1 MPLSC
6 YLTLMFCRCGS
17 FEVANR
23 LQFTL
28 EPVVGV
34 SVRYCIH
41 TLAWDLG
48 GPGASRCVY
57 ACDLAVAR
65 FSMGLSESGLS
76 SWAGWTELRLSL
88 GMVSWRCGGR
98 CGEFVFDVL
107 LQGGF
112 VAADQGVAVYE

>member
-1 MPLSC
+1 
-6 YLTLMFCRCGS
+6 MFCRCGS

-57 ACDLAVAR
+57 AFDFAVGRSGMDLR
-65 FSMGLSESGLS
+65 GSGLRG
-76 SWAGWTELRLSL
+76 WASQTDPAVSL
-88 GMVSWRCGGR
+88 GMVS
-98 CGEFVFDVL
+98 
-107 LQGGF
+107 
-112 VAADQGVAVYE
+112 